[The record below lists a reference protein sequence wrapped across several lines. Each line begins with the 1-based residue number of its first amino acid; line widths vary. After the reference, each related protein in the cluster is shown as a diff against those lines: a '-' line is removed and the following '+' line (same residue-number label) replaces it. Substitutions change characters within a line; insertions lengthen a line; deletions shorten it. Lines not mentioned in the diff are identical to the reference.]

1 MQNPIADPLAAVK
14 FRFHDAAKVQAR
26 LAELGIEASLLE
38 AEGVR
43 TFHAPK
49 AVLVA
54 LNEADLQPRSLQ
66 FLTRVLDMVKR
77 DLACRLAS
85 GLPLPELPVPR
96 GRRRYVKRPESDAI
110 QPNASRYRAVHHFG
124 PPSPY
129 VAKIRE
135 TQVRNP

>member
-1 MQNPIADPLAAVK
+1 MQNSITEPLAAVK
-14 FRFHDAAKVQAR
+14 FRFHDAAKVKAR
-26 LAELGIEASLLE
+26 LAELGVEASLLE

-96 GRRRYVKRPESDAI
+96 GRRRYVKRPETRATRPSATH
-110 QPNASRYRAVHHFG
+110 NRAVHHFD
-124 PPSPY
+124 PPSRSVPR
-129 VAKIRE
+129 I
-135 TQVRNP
+135 VRNP